1 MHSRGPGSVS
11 ETRKVLSAQPEVD
24 DISVELHA
32 EVQSDT
38 VVKPPKPREYPVCP
52 EQSSQCVT
60 EQTIGETVGRGS
72 CPAKPSL
79 LGQCY
84 TEADAWLTEAVL

>member
-1 MHSRGPGSVS
+1 MKIGDTPVLRGDRP
-11 ETRKVLSAQPEVD
+11 TKLYR
-24 DISVELHA
+24 INNLHA
-32 EVQSDT
+32 EVQPDT

-79 LGQCY
+79 LGRCY
-84 TEADAWLTEAVL
+84 TEADARLTEAVL